1 MVESSNGTNGLDAL
15 IPASENAAPT
25 LRPLSGIKI
34 IDLSRLLPGPYASML
49 LADFGADVI
58 KIEEP
63 TTGDPARYMS
73 PKIDEECAFFKEVN
87 RNKRSLTLNLKDAKG
102 LETFYR
108 ILAQSDVVL
117 EGFRPGVTERLG
129 IDYKRVS
136 EANPAV
142 VYCSITG
149 YGHDSPLKDRSG
161 HDVNYLGLA
170 GLLGLTIDDRGKP
183 TIPATQL
190 ADLGGALMA
199 VIAIQSAL
207 LLRAKTGKGQFIDL
221 SMTDSVLSMMPIV
234 AAGHFAGSTSIAEG
248 RYELTG
254 ANPYYAIYRTK
265 DGRYMSLGALEPKFR
280 ENCCVAIGGPELKER
295 QFDEGK
301 KREDLF
307 NILKRQFGS
316 KTQSEWIE
324 LLSQH
329 DACCEP
335 VLNFGEVVDHP
346 NTVARK
352 MVTQDSAGRPHLGN
366 PIKFSDVEQIEMR
379 PSPKLGEHTE
389 EILKE
394 FGFTQDEEKQL
405 AKRGITRAQTSWS
418 SGFVGFVSRM
428 FRSVVGK

>member
-1 MVESSNGTNGLDAL
+1 MVESLNGTNSLDAT
-15 IPASENAAPT
+15 IPASDNAGSNP
-25 LRPLSGIKI
+25 RPLSGIKV

-49 LADFGADVI
+49 LADLGADVI
-58 KIEEP
+58 KVEEP
-63 TTGDPARYMS
+63 KTGDPARYMS

-87 RNKRSLTLNLKDAKG
+87 RNKRSLTLNLKDPKG

-108 ILAQSDVVL
+108 IIAQSDVVL

-129 IDYKRVS
+129 IDYKRVN
-136 EANPAV
+136 EANPAII
-142 VYCSITG
+142 YCSITG

-170 GLLGLTIDDRGKP
+170 GLLGPTIDDRGKP

-207 LLRAKTGKGQFIDL
+207 LLRTKTGKGQFIDL

-234 AAGHFAGSTSIAEG
+234 AAGHFAGSKNIAEG
-248 RYELTG
+248 RFELTG

-265 DGRYMSLGALEPKFR
+265 DARYMSLGALEPKFW
-280 ENCCVAIGGPELKER
+280 ENFCDAIGRTDLKKR

-301 KREDLF
+301 RREDLF

-316 KTQSEWIE
+316 KTQVEWVE
-324 LLSQH
+324 LFSKF

-335 VLNFGEVVDHP
+335 VLNFGEVIDHP
-346 NTVARK
+346 NTAARK
-352 MVTQDSAGRPHLGN
+352 MVMQDTTGRSHIAS
-366 PIKFSDVEQIEMR
+366 PIKFSTVDQHEIR
-379 PSPKLGEHTE
+379 PSPKLGEHTQ

-394 FGFTQDEEKQL
+394 FGFSQDEEKQL
-405 AKRGITRAQTSWS
+405 AKRGITRPQTSWTS
-418 SGFVGFVSRM
+418 SLAGFFSRM
-428 FRSVVGK
+428 FR

>member
-1 MVESSNGTNGLDAL
+1 MGDSPLGTNGLDA
-15 IPASENAAPT
+15 APT
-25 LRPLSGIKI
+25 PLENTNSNLRPLSGIKV

-108 ILAQSDVVL
+108 IIAQSDVLL

-129 IDYKRVS
+129 IDYKRVN
-136 EANPAV
+136 EANPAI

-149 YGHDSPLKDRSG
+149 YGHDSPLRDRSG

-183 TIPATQL
+183 TIPGTQL

-199 VIAIQSAL
+199 VIAIQLAL
-207 LLRAKTGKGQFIDL
+207 LLRAKMGKGQFIDL

-234 AAGHFAGSTSIAEG
+234 AAGYFAGSANIADG
-248 RYELTG
+248 RYELTS

-265 DGRYMSLGALEPKFR
+265 DGRYMSLGALEPKFW
-280 ENCCVAIGGPELKER
+280 ENFCEAIGRPDLKRR

-316 KTQSEWIE
+316 KTQAEWIE
-324 LLSQH
+324 LFSGH

-335 VLNFGEVVDHP
+335 VLNFNEAINHP

-352 MVTQDSAGRPHLGN
+352 MVIQDSAGRSHLAN
-366 PIKFSDVEQIEMR
+366 PIRFSAIDAPETR
-379 PSPKLGEHTE
+379 PSPKLGEHTQ
-389 EILKE
+389 EILRE
-394 FGFTQDEEKQL
+394 FGFSHDEEKQL
-405 AKRGITRAQTSWS
+405 AKRGITRAQISWTS
-418 SGFVGFVSRM
+418 GLTNFFSRM
-428 FRSVVGK
+428 FRSVAGR